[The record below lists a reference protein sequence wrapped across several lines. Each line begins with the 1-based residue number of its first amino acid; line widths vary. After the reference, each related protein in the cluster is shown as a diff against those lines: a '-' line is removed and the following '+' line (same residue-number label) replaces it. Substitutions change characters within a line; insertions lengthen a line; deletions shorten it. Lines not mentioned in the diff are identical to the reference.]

1 VTSSPHLLVTH
12 VLWEGQVGGIER
24 LVHDLAAEQSR
35 LGMDVGVAF
44 GQPKGFFVEEIGR
57 LGIRIIDLGLR
68 SGYDLWPAKL
78 SRASELLGESDV
90 LHAHGFN
97 LPLSIAMRR
106 SHRPIVFTEHGQFGL
121 GRRLGLTGSVK
132 QRAQRRFVTS
142 DCAAVAANSR
152 WTATR
157 LSETYGIG
165 TDRVT
170 VVYNG
175 IAPATRVVP
184 AESHRDGN
192 RTVVLFAGRLKQ
204 FKRVDRIIRAVARI
218 PERDRVRVLIAGGG
232 PLENELR
239 ALARELKVE
248 SEVQFLGWRPEIQEV
263 LVQADVLVLPSEG
276 EPFGLALVEGCAAGL
291 LPVAFADGGGALE
304 CISPDGRVVSD
315 VDQLAEVLRGLDDS
329 DALSP
334 TARARRSA
342 WAQEQFPISETARR
356 YTELYRS
363 ATAGNLRP
371 PR

>member
-1 VTSSPHLLVTH
+1 VTGDHPQVAH
-12 VLWEGQVGGIER
+12 VLWGGQVGGIER
-24 LVHDLAAEQSR
+24 LVHDLAAEQTR
-35 LGMDVGVAF
+35 LGMDVSVAF
-44 GQPKGFFVEEIGR
+44 GQAEGFFVGEIR
-57 LGIRIIDLGLR
+57 KLGVRIIDLGLR

-78 SRASELLGESDV
+78 SRASGLLEESEV

-106 SHRPIVFTEHGQFGL
+106 SGRPIVFTEHGQFGL
-121 GRRLGLTGSVK
+121 GRRLGLAGSVK
-132 QRAQRRFVTS
+132 QRAQRSFVTS

-175 IAPATRVVP
+175 IAPASGDTP
-184 AESHRDGN
+184 AETRGDEN
-192 RTVVLFAGRLKQ
+192 RTVVLFAGRLKR

-218 PERDRVRVLIAGGG
+218 PEHDSVRVLIAGGG
-232 PLENELR
+232 PLERELR
-239 ALARELKVE
+239 TLAHELNVE

-263 LVQADVLVLPSEG
+263 LSQADVLVLPSEG

-315 VDQLAEVLRGLDDS
+315 VDQLAVLLRELGES

-334 TARARRSA
+334 AARAKRSA
-342 WAQEQFPISETARR
+342 WAHEQFPISETARR
-356 YTELYRS
+356 YLDLYRS
-363 ATAGNLRP
+363 ATAGNLSQAR
-371 PR
+371 